1 MAQANIR
8 AVITAEDR
16 ASKTLQNFGRS
27 VENMGERAGRAINRA
42 TKVLAVATAGAVT
55 FAVKS
60 AASYEQSRIAFDTFL
75 GSAEKG
81 KKLLKEVS
89 DFARKTPFELPQVV
103 EATQQLLAYGVEA
116 KNVIPNLTMLGN
128 ASRGNA
134 EILGRLI
141 MAFGQVKAA
150 TRLTG
155 MELRQFTEAG
165 IPLLEELA
173 KSMHKTVPEIK
184 DLVSE
189 GKVGFPEVEKALAG
203 MSGEGGR
210 FFNLME
216 RQSHTFNGVVSNIK
230 DNIGRLAR
238 SVVGISETGDIAE
251 GSIFARL
258 KVAAEDLL
266 KTLDANSA
274 AITAKLQQIVD
285 RFIKFV
291 EKVSAAIQGG
301 NFKALV
307 QQWLDKL
314 IEAFVQA
321 LPKAIEGLIVL
332 VVQYADDIIFAFV
345 KGLFRAA
352 KEHPL
357 DFLGLL
363 LTLGFMPGKILLAL
377 TKALGGIP
385 IIGPIAGWIIR
396 AMGGVARF
404 ILAPV
409 RNVFTALGTT
419 IKNAIINGLTGLGGA
434 VLSAIKSS
442 LRSALGGIG
451 GVALKAIKAI
461 IPGLQAGGQV
471 GAGRPYIVGEA
482 GPELFVPRTSGDVVP
497 NNKLG
502 GGNTFN
508 ISFQGV
514 FTGSEMEF
522 RKLAIKVFQAA
533 GDVAGMQNND
543 ITAMTTQQWRRV

>member
-1 MAQANIR
+1 
-8 AVITAEDR
+8 
-16 ASKTLQNFGRS
+16 
-27 VENMGERAGRAINRA
+27 
-42 TKVLAVATAGAVT
+42 
-55 FAVKS
+55 
-60 AASYEQSRIAFDTFL
+60 
-75 GSAEKG
+75 
-81 KKLLKEVS
+81 
-89 DFARKTPFELPQVV
+89 
-103 EATQQLLAYGVEA
+103 
-116 KNVIPNLTMLGN
+116 
-128 ASRGNA
+128 
-134 EILGRLI
+134 
-141 MAFGQVKAA
+141 
-150 TRLTG
+150 
-155 MELRQFTEAG
+155 
-165 IPLLEELA
+165 
-173 KSMHKTVPEIK
+173 
-184 DLVSE
+184 
-189 GKVGFPEVEKALAG
+189 
-203 MSGEGGR
+203 
-210 FFNLME
+210 
-216 RQSHTFNGVVSNIK
+216 
-230 DNIGRLAR
+230 
-238 SVVGISETGDIAE
+238 
-251 GSIFARL
+251 
-258 KVAAEDLL
+258 
-266 KTLDANSA
+266 
-274 AITAKLQQIVD
+274 
-285 RFIKFV
+285 
-291 EKVSAAIQGG
+291 
-301 NFKALV
+301 
-307 QQWLDKL
+307 
-314 IEAFVQA
+314 
-321 LPKAIEGLIVL
+321 LIVL